1 VVGAESLQL
10 NVGFWTKLFYLPYEL
25 LLPFSLSS
33 MALHQQPQITSARLA
48 FRTLLI
54 SIASSPFVIAVFTL
68 LVTLDASADAGFL
81 ATLATILGLAPLLGV
96 AGLVG
101 LLLVSFPLI
110 LFGGTVAFAADYLV
124 CRRYRREL
132 DTVNYQQQFNA
143 QTLSLRQRI
152 TLGWQRFTARLSRRK
167 ALQHYTDVTL
177 KEEFERYR
185 SPVSERLAK
194 ISEQISAYEVRFGHT
209 SHSQQWDSL
218 LNQLRGQLLLIEQKT
233 LRFHEL
239 LKERLQVEEL
249 TFYRYS
255 AAVKNVYYGVME
267 HLDKTSKRLSLY
279 ITTNNPDTTSLAKEA
294 QLPINERAIESI
306 DELVVAIQSLPR
318 LRAKNNASLNQ
329 AMVELEAMLARVGD
343 YRD

>member
-1 VVGAESLQL
+1 MVGAESLQL
-10 NVGFWTKLFYLPYEL
+10 NVGLWAKLFYLPYEL

-33 MALHQQPQITSARLA
+33 MALHQQSQISSARLA
-48 FRTLLI
+48 LKTLLI

-68 LVTLDASADAGFL
+68 LVTLDARGDAGFL

-110 LFGGTVAFAADYLV
+110 LSGGIVAFAGDYFV

-132 DTVNYQQQFNA
+132 DTVNYEQQFNA

-152 TLGWQRFTARLSRRK
+152 KLGWKRFTARFSRRK
-167 ALQHYTDVTL
+167 SVQHYTDVTL
-177 KEEFERYR
+177 KEEFARYR
-185 SPVSERLAK
+185 SPVFERLAK
-194 ISEQISAYEVRFGHT
+194 ISQQISDYEASFGRT
-209 SHSQQWDSL
+209 TLSQQWDSL
-218 LNQLRGQLLLIEQKT
+218 LHQLRAQLLLIEQKT

-239 LKERLQVEEL
+239 LKERLHVEEL

-255 AAVKNVYYGVME
+255 ASVKNVYYGVME
-267 HLDKTSKRLSLY
+267 HLDKATKRLSLY
-279 ITTNNPDTTSLAKEA
+279 ITTNNQDTTSLTKEA
-294 QLPINERAIESI
+294 QLPTNERAIESI

-318 LRAKNNASLNQ
+318 LRSQDNASLNQ

-343 YRD
+343 YRE